1 VSGTADF
8 SLVPGTA
15 KAQGIV
21 EADELTRSSPII
33 SATFF
38 ATEDPDSIYIEFELS
53 MVCKDETGEE
63 RGEALL
69 KVTGGCEWDESDDY
83 FSSIRPTEISLEYL
97 DPSPITGHLSRR
109 YHYAE
114 GHMGRRRTSHDQAQA
129 ERVIL
134 GRVRSARH
142 VGFVLG
148 AWYQKA
154 PVPPV

>member
-1 VSGTADF
+1 MSGTADF

-114 GHMGRRRTSHDQAQA
+114 GHMGRRNVLHT
-129 ERVIL
+129 I
-134 GRVRSARH
+134 RH
-142 VGFVLG
+142 KLNV
-148 AWYQKA
+148 
-154 PVPPV
+154 